1 VVSKLDLARAAVA
14 SAWRRVLSR
23 VMRWLA
29 SWASAARSWDLALAA
44 AETTSGLAQL
54 QDEGARLN
62 RRARADDDLVDAA
75 LGAGGDPADFL
86 GDEGAE
92 AADLAD
98 HRAALD
104 GVDPHEVALDR
115 GGGGL
120 ELGQPDGD
128 ADQDDAGDGGVD
140 DAFAAFFLGGVGAG
154 DVHAVVSC
162 RPQLQRPCQP
172 MRGAVSC

>member
-14 SAWRRVLSR
+14 SAWRTG
-23 VMRWLA
+23 
-29 SWASAARSWDLALAA
+29 DLEGH
-44 AETTSGLAQL
+44 AEVGQL
-54 QDEGARLN
+54 GFGGFELGPGVGGGGDDVGIARL
-62 RRARADDDLVDAA
+62 RMTLPGVTGVRRADDDLVDAA

-98 HRAALD
+98 HLAALD
-104 GVDPHEVALDR
+104 GVDVDEVALDR